1 MKTSS
6 PAPFPPALV
15 HRLQARDPQ
24 DPLKVLLVHGSH
36 TGGHR
41 SAAKS
46 LVQAL
51 NELPNV
57 QARELDTL
65 EVSSPRLVSAQKG
78 FFSFVS
84 EKMPSL
90 RRWGFQLALKGSPL
104 ASWVGTAVLKAKAAL
119 SPQVLHGI
127 QEQQPD
133 LVVSTHSQ
141 TNAMLS
147 YWKKAGQLDMPVH
160 SVPTDFMAHAIW
172 AQDRVDHYYVAAEP
186 TRQDL
191 TRMGVE
197 PSRISVTGIPIS
209 PAFARPSEESREAL
223 AGRLGLDPKLPTVL
237 LMGGSLGLQPYEK
250 LVAALEASP
259 YPMQVVAITGRNQEA
274 KTRLEALQGSTRHP
288 LHVQGFVTNG
298 ADWMRA
304 ADVVVSKP
312 GGLTLSELLAL
323 RKPVI
328 VTNPVPGMEE
338 AQVQRLTGV
347 AWSAPDVDAMRSQVE
362 ELLSDPAARAEV
374 ERSMD
379 ALSRPDSSYAVAA
392 QVAEAAL
399 VSEEARR
406 GH

>member
-1 MKTSS
+1 MKITGSS
-6 PAPFPPALV
+6 PFPPAL
-15 HRLQARDPQ
+15 LEKLSQRDPA
-24 DPLKVLLVHGSH
+24 DPLKILLVHGSH

-41 SAAKS
+41 SAARS
-46 LVQAL
+46 LTQAL

-65 EVSSPRLVSAQKG
+65 EVSSPKLVNAQKG
-78 FFSFVS
+78 FFGFVS
-84 EKMPSL
+84 EKMPFL

-104 ASWVGTAVLKAKAAL
+104 ASFVGTAVLKAKAAL
-119 SPQVLHGI
+119 SPQVLQNI
-127 QEQQPD
+127 REQQPD

-147 YWKKAGQLDMPVH
+147 HWKKAGKLDMPVH

-191 TRMGVE
+191 ARLGVD

-209 PAFARPSEESREAL
+209 PAFAHQPDETREAL
-223 AGRLGLDPKLPTVL
+223 STRLGLDPELPTVL

-250 LVAALEASP
+250 LIDALEASP
-259 YPMQVVAITGRNQEA
+259 YPMQVVAITGRNQAA
-274 KTRLEALQGSTRHP
+274 KARLEEMQGSTRHP
-288 LHVQGFVTNG
+288 LHVQGFVSNG

-304 ADVVVSKP
+304 ADVAVSKP

-338 AQVQRLTGV
+338 AQVERLAGV
-347 AWSAPDVDAMRSQVE
+347 AWSAPDVEAMRAQVE
-362 ELLSDPAARAEV
+362 QLLSDPAARAEV
-374 ERSMD
+374 EHNMD
-379 ALSRPDSSYAVAA
+379 ALSRPESSYAVAA

-399 VSEEARR
+399 DFEMAPQAR
-406 GH
+406 